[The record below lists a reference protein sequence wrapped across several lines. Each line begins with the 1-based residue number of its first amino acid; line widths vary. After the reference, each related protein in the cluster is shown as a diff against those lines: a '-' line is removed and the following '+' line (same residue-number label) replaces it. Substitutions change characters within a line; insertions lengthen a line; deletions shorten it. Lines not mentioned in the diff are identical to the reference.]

1 MNAAMFSI
9 EAQESLTTLS
19 ARTQSKCIQ
28 SQWFRVGLLKG
39 RAMKTTI
46 TDVAKQAGVSM
57 KTVSRVLN
65 NEPNVAK
72 ITRERVMQAASEL
85 NYTPNLAARG
95 LASSRSYL
103 IALLYDNPSPSYLS
117 NLQHGAVEACRR
129 NGYHLVLE
137 PIPMEDVQS
146 PDLEA
151 RLRRLSVDGVIIA
164 PPLSDSDILLSV
176 LSKLGLR
183 HSVVSPE
190 VVGEAPT
197 VLMDDSEAAF
207 MMGQHLIEL
216 GHKDIAFVKGPAS
229 HSSSVQ
235 RLSGFTS
242 AMREAGLPLR
252 DDWMCAGDFTVQ
264 SGVEAAKRLLAD
276 PDNRPTAIFASNDD
290 MAAGVMTYAARLGIS
305 IPGDLS
311 VCGFDDTPIAEIVW
325 PKLTTIAQPI
335 HEMGK
340 QAVKLLVDRTS
351 ADKSRYKMLKFELL
365 KRGSTGPAK
374 PS

>member
-1 MNAAMFSI
+1 
-9 EAQESLTTLS
+9 
-19 ARTQSKCIQ
+19 
-28 SQWFRVGLLKG
+28 
-39 RAMKTTI
+39 MKTTI

-72 ITRERVMQAASEL
+72 VTRERVMRAASEL

-137 PIPMEDVQS
+137 PIPIEDVEG
-146 PDLEA
+146 PGLEA
-151 RLRRLSVDGVIIA
+151 RLRRLSVDGIIIT
-164 PPLSDSDILLSV
+164 PPLSDADHLLKV
-176 LSKLGLR
+176 LSTLGLR
-183 HSVVSPE
+183 YSVVSPE
-190 VVGEAPT
+190 DIGEAPT
-197 VLMDDSEAAF
+197 VFMDDSEAAF

-216 GHKDIAFVKGPAS
+216 GHTDIGFVKGPDS

-235 RLSGFTS
+235 RLAGFTS
-242 AMREAGLPLR
+242 AMKKAGLSVR
-252 DDWMCAGDFTVQ
+252 DDWMFSGDFTVQ
-264 SGVEAAKRLLAD
+264 SGVEAARKLLSD
-276 PDNRPTAIFASNDD
+276 PKDRPTAIFASNDD
-290 MAAGVMTYAARLGIS
+290 MAAGVMTYAARLGVS
-305 IPGDLS
+305 IPDDLS

-340 QAVKLLVDRTS
+340 QAVKMLIDRS
-351 ADKSRYKMLKFELL
+351 GKDRSRYKMLEFELV
-365 KRGSTGPAK
+365 KRDSTGPAR
-374 PS
+374 SS